1 MRILGARIFSKF
13 FGGKIN
19 HIWTDVT
26 YRGFLKIWRMRIF
39 ERENLTILHS
49 TKGMKIFRKWRSVF
63 FGRKINIVQK
73 TWNFALK
80 LKAFVFRNLACW
92 VILYL

>member
-39 ERENLTILHS
+39 ERENLTILNRVS
-49 TKGMKIFRKWRSVF
+49 REWKF
-63 FGRKINIVQK
+63 
-73 TWNFALK
+73 LK
-80 LKAFVFRNLACW
+80 SGVAYFLAEKLT
-92 VILYL
+92 LYKKLETSP

>member
-26 YRGFLKIWRMRIF
+26 YRGFLKIWLMRIF
-39 ERENLTILHS
+39 ERENLTILNRVPREWKFLKS
-49 TKGMKIFRKWRSVF
+49 L
-63 FGRKINIVQK
+63 K
-73 TWNFALK
+73 TSP
-80 LKAFVFRNLACW
+80 
-92 VILYL
+92 

>member
-1 MRILGARIFSKF
+1 MRILGARIFFKF

-39 ERENLTILHS
+39 ERENLTILNRVS
-49 TKGMKIFRKWRSVF
+49 REWKF
-63 FGRKINIVQK
+63 
-73 TWNFALK
+73 LK
-80 LKAFVFRNLACW
+80 SGVAYFLAGKLT
-92 VILYL
+92 LYKKLETSP